1 MRSNRS
7 RSLRRFVT
15 EYVALAVVAI
25 VLASLIRSFLGLAF
39 YIPSESMVP
48 TLKVHDRVVVSRLS
62 YHLHDPRRGDVVVF
76 QNPQYPDKAQPNILK
91 RALRNAFELVG
102 MHQPKDKNLIKR
114 LIGLPGDRLMVK
126 DGGVWING
134 KRLAEPWLQKDVATD
149 WSGNEGME
157 ITVPSGH
164 YFMMGDNRGNSC
176 DSRCF
181 PADKR
186 FVPRSSMV
194 GRAFVRVWPISR
206 WGGL

>member
-1 MRSNRS
+1 M
-7 RSLRRFVT
+7 
-15 EYVALAVVAI
+15 EYAVLAVVAI

-76 QNPQYPDKAQPNILK
+76 QNPQYAETNPPNIVK
-91 RALRNAFELVG
+91 RAFRNAFELVG

-114 LIGLPGDRLMVK
+114 LIGLPGDRLMAK

-134 KRLAEPWLQKDVATD
+134 KRLAEPWLKKDVITD
-149 WSGNEGME
+149 WPGMEGKE
-157 ITVPSGH
+157 ITVPKGH

-181 PADKR
+181 PEDKR